1 LNEIIRIEDQINTLR
16 RDYTYL
22 KIKSNLGYLETKR
35 FGRGTVSVVS
45 PDDVENSL
53 EIKNNSE
60 LMRETITRYRE
71 ILDGFDVKMDDLHAE
86 KARLQEQLFR

>member
-1 LNEIIRIEDQINTLR
+1 MRIEDQINSLR

-22 KIKSNLGYLETKR
+22 KIKSNLDYLETKR

-45 PDDVENSL
+45 PDNVDNSL
-53 EIKNNSE
+53 QLMNNSE
-60 LMRETITRYRE
+60 LMRETITRYRD

>member
-1 LNEIIRIEDQINTLR
+1 MRIEDQINTLR

-35 FGRGTVSVVS
+35 FGKGTVSVVS
-45 PDDVENSL
+45 PDNVDNSL
-53 EIKNNSE
+53 QIMNNSE

-71 ILDGFDVKMDDLHAE
+71 IIDDFDVKMDDLHSE

>member
-1 LNEIIRIEDQINTLR
+1 MRIKDQINTLR

-35 FGRGTVSVVS
+35 FGKGTVSVVS
-45 PDDVENSL
+45 PDNVDNSL
-53 EIKNNSE
+53 QIMNNSE
-60 LMRETITRYRE
+60 LMRETIARYRE
-71 ILDGFDVKMDDLHAE
+71 ILEDFDVKMDDLHSE

>member
-1 LNEIIRIEDQINTLR
+1 MRIEDQINTLR

-35 FGRGTVSVVS
+35 FGKGTVSVVS
-45 PDDVENSL
+45 PDNVDNSL
-53 EIKNNSE
+53 QIMNNSE
-60 LMRETITRYRE
+60 LMRETIARYRE
-71 ILDGFDVKMDDLHAE
+71 ILEDFDVKMDDLHTE

>member
-1 LNEIIRIEDQINTLR
+1 MRIEDQINTLR

-45 PDDVENSL
+45 PDNVENFL
-53 EIKNNSE
+53 QIMNNSE
-60 LMRETITRYRE
+60 LMRETISRYRE
-71 ILDGFDVKMDDLHAE
+71 ILDDFDVKMDDLHVE
-86 KARLQEQLFR
+86 KARLQEQLFK

>member
-1 LNEIIRIEDQINTLR
+1 MRIEDQINTLR

-35 FGRGTVSVVS
+35 LGKGTVSVVS
-45 PDDVENSL
+45 PDNVDSSL
-53 EIKNNSE
+53 QLKNNSE
-60 LMRETITRYRE
+60 LMRETIARYRE
-71 ILDGFDVKMDDLHAE
+71 ILDDFDVKMDDLHSE